1 MAKAH
6 SSGVDISGV
15 IGQGSSKIKKK
26 IRDITRLL
34 KRDNLASNVR
44 IENERALEAL
54 KSELATV
61 QTNLKA
67 KKLAQRYHKV
77 RFFERKKA
85 VRRYKKALKELKEL
99 EAKDG
104 DPKAIK
110 KEIKKQKKVVRHCEV
125 DLAYVLNFP
134 KTEKYIALYPAN
146 TDTSGLSE
154 KALRG
159 IQKTEAKRTEYRKKF
174 GELLDS
180 GKLEVSLEDGIKII
194 NKETIDWRP
203 EQAETAA
210 DQKQTTQDDEFFD

>member
-1 MAKAH
+1 MAKTH

-44 IENERALEAL
+44 LENERALEAL
-54 KSELATV
+54 KSELAAV
-61 QTNLKA
+61 QATLKA

-85 VRRYKKALKELKEL
+85 VRRYKRALKELKEL

-110 KEIKKQKKVVRHCEV
+110 KEFKKQKKVVRHCEV

-134 KTEKYIALYPAN
+134 KTEKYIALYASN

-174 GELLDS
+174 GELLNS

-194 NKETIDWRP
+194 NKETIDWTS
-203 EQAETAA
+203 EQPETAT
-210 DQKQTTQDDEFFD
+210 DQKQTSPEDDFFD